1 MEQLTVALP
10 GRAYDIIMERGL
22 LQQVG
27 QQCREVLKPGC
38 RVAVVTDSNVAI
50 QYGSQVQESLT
61 QAGFVAKIFLVPA
74 GERSKS
80 PEVLTWLW
88 EELLGFGL
96 TRSDAVAAL
105 GGGMVGDLAGF
116 AAATVLRGVDFIQIP
131 TTLLAQVDSSVG
143 GKVAIDLKAGKNLAG
158 AFWQPK
164 RVLMDPDVLD
174 SLSDEAFAD
183 GMAEVIKYG
192 CIADRAFFHL
202 LYHCAD
208 RAAVMSQIEEVLHTC
223 CAIKAAIVAKDERDT
238 GLRMLL
244 NFGHTLGHAYEKA
257 GNYETCT
264 HGQAVAAGMCRAV
277 ELGVRLGM
285 TPRELPLLLK
295 TVARNFGLPD
305 HIPCTM
311 EDYQSAIGLDKKSS
325 GSKISV
331 ILLSELG
338 QAQAV
343 PMEKEKLFQLIE
355 EIEKERL

>member
-10 GRAYDIIMERGL
+10 ERAYDIIMERGL

-50 QYGSQVQESLT
+50 QYGSLVQESLN

-183 GMAEVIKYG
+183 GIAEVIKYG

-202 LYHCAD
+202 LYHCHD
-208 RAAVMSQIEEVLHTC
+208 RVAVMARIEEVLHTC
-223 CAIKAAIVAKDERDT
+223 CAIKAAKDERDT

-264 HGQAVAAGMCRAV
+264 HGQAVAAGMCRAA

-285 TPRELPLLLK
+285 TPGELPLLLK
-295 TVARNFGLPD
+295 TVVRNFGLPD

-311 EDYQSAIGLDKKSS
+311 EDYQSAIGLDKKGS

-343 PMEKEKLFQLIE
+343 PIEKAQLFQLIE
-355 EIEKERL
+355 EIEKESL